1 MGRSTIRIYAASII
15 LTMIVGGPITAS
27 AAEWVEFNSAGTPPT
42 PFQLKRAKAQGIEL
56 KPKPGTALR
65 GLLFKPEGAGPFR
78 AIVLL
83 HSCRGIRAYEKDWAT
98 KLSEWGYVALLVDS
112 FEPRSAENI
121 CADFHRLTHHEVIGG
136 RAADA
141 FGAHSYLEALPM
153 VDGQRIAVM
162 GWTEDAV
169 LAAVFHGGIA
179 QFFDARFQAAIAF
192 YPNCSQATSGK
203 VMAPVLVLMGG
214 QDDSKRPDDCQR
226 MADASKSGAAPIE
239 IKIYP
244 GVHHGFDDLEVGKH
258 FYLEEAWNKY
268 KNPAK
273 GITFAYSREAH
284 ADAQVRVREF
294 LALHLK

>member
-1 MGRSTIRIYAASII
+1 MKRTEKRIYAASII
-15 LTMIVGGPITAS
+15 LTMILGQAITVS
-27 AAEWVEFNSAGTPPT
+27 AAEWVNFNSAGTPPT

-65 GLLFKPEGAGPFR
+65 GLLFKPEGAGPFP

-112 FEPRSAENI
+112 FGPRRAENI
-121 CADFHRLTHHEVIGG
+121 CAEFDRLFHHEVVGG

-162 GWTEDAV
+162 GWTENAV
-169 LAAVFHGGIA
+169 LATVFEGGIA
-179 QFFDARFQAAIAF
+179 QFFDAKFQAAIAF
-192 YPNCSQATSGK
+192 YPNCSYATSGE
-203 VMAPVLVLMGG
+203 VMAPVLVLMGA
-214 QDDSKRPDDCQR
+214 QDDSKRSDYCQR
-226 MADASKSGAAPIE
+226 MAAASKDGPAPIE
-239 IKIYP
+239 IKIYA
-244 GVHHGFDDLEVGKH
+244 GVRHGFDDPEVGEH
-258 FYLEEAWNKY
+258 FYLEEAWNQY

-273 GITFAYSREAH
+273 GITFGYSREAH
-284 ADAQVRVREF
+284 GDAQNRVQEF
-294 LALHLK
+294 LAAHLK